1 MLTTISI
8 LAEKHRQISATSGK
22 TRGFAFCAKEIP
34 GIPPVLTS
42 GLYLD
47 GMNYTGCRPL
57 SEEEI
62 VRLLDACQGRY
73 RARDVALIV
82 MGMHTG
88 FRISEL
94 LSLKVKDVWDGSEV
108 AKDVKVEKGFMKG
121 KKKART
127 MPLHE
132 KVRDAILSLLQSSR
146 MWHPLF
152 QDWPLFHA
160 QGCHKRLSTRQAFEI
175 VVAAAASAGLDVER
189 VGTHTLRKTFARR
202 MWVSPIV
209 NRDPAKMARLLGHDN
224 WGNTLSYLEFADELD
239 AAVLA

>member
-1 MLTTISI
+1 MYDSVKFP
-8 LAEKHRQISATSGK
+8 AENPRQKPLLSVIQAVSLSVR
-22 TRGFAFCAKEIP
+22 RGLPEFRRFQRE
-34 GIPPVLTS
+34 
-42 GLYLD
+42 LYLSS
-47 GMNYTGCRPL
+47 MNYTGCRPL
-57 SEEEI
+57 SEDEI

-94 LSLKVKDVWDGSEV
+94 LSLKVADVWDGREV
-108 AKDVKVEKGFMKG
+108 AKEVHVAKGFMKG

-132 KVRDAILSLLQSSR
+132 KVRESIRSLLQASR
-146 MWHPLF
+146 MWHSLF

-160 QGCHKRLSTRQAFEI
+160 QGCQKRLSTRQAFEI
-175 VVAAAASAGLDVER
+175 VVAAATSAGLDVER

-224 WGNTLSYLEFADELD
+224 WGNTLRYLEFTDELD